1 MPPLLE
7 LGIARHAR
15 VDVCVSVTPIIR
27 DKDNKILC
35 SCLSCLNLALHD
47 THVLTSVSQSD
58 LSNIT
63 LMPQLLELGIAR
75 HGID

>member
-15 VDVCVSVTPIIR
+15 VDVCVSVTPIFR

-35 SCLSCLNLALHD
+35 SCLSCLNLALRD